1 MLWNVA
7 GAFLGPLMVEMKTWA
22 PPDAN
27 FVFSSG
33 ICCSSCLGD
42 EALLGVVLLVPIVG
56 RHLTLAGM
64 WQKSGKGGEGDVK
77 ELTHVFHKKN
87 IPSGDIQVALGL
99 VHIPRDSD
107 SLQKMELIWIAN
119 VGPILRIDR
128 VIDEKRGPIREQIC
142 E

>member
-33 ICCSSCLGD
+33 LCCSSCLGD

-64 WQKSGKGGEGDVK
+64 WQKGGKGGEGDVK

-87 IPSGDIQVALGL
+87 IPSGDIYSLPTSTE
-99 VHIPRDSD
+99 HYPRHTLSTEFTFPRWPGPAGPDGD
-107 SLQKMELIWIAN
+107 LSL
-119 VGPILRIDR
+119 
-128 VIDEKRGPIREQIC
+128 
-142 E
+142 